1 MLKFFI
7 LTITLT
13 ALISCRNEQ
22 KPTTETSSTPT
33 KLDFKEI
40 KAPIPFAGSYINETY
55 LTSIRDHK
63 SPRKAQES
71 IEECF
76 IRIPDNTLTPTS
88 MIINFH
94 ETLTDLIPLNHNG
107 TYELWE
113 KQDNS
118 LTKARYTI
126 AIVSEDKI
134 KIGNNTFVRIT
145 PDNGDNQPR
154 ILEEIL
160 FKGNYELKKGE
171 KVEFKNNGE
180 VTGLGKY
187 KYYAPLIDYFDA
199 GLDIDQVG
207 LGETRDKLTN
217 FGFKFRKNGLDLFEL
232 KCKTFDDKEKRC
244 VEVDFGKKVFD
255 LTRTEVTGK
264 Q

>member
-1 MLKFFI
+1 MFKVFI
-7 LTITLT
+7 LAITL
-13 ALISCRNEQ
+13 AVFISCRSEQ
-22 KPTTETSSTPT
+22 KPTTGATSAPAT
-33 KLDFKEI
+33 LDFKEI

-55 LTSIRDHK
+55 LSSIRDQK
-63 SPRKAQES
+63 SPRKAQEG

-76 IRIPDNTLTPTS
+76 IRIPENTLTPTS

-113 KQDNS
+113 KQNDS
-118 LTKARYTI
+118 LSKVRYTI
-126 AIVSEDKI
+126 TIVSEDKI
-134 KIGNNTFVRIT
+134 KIGDHTFVRT
-145 PDNGDNQPR
+145 NPVMTGGQPR
-154 ILEEIL
+154 ILEDIL

-171 KVEFKNNGE
+171 KVAFKNNGE

-217 FGFKFRKNGLDLFEL
+217 FGFKFRKNGLDLYEL
-232 KCKTFDDKEKRC
+232 KCKTFDKKEKRC
-244 VEVDFGKKVFD
+244 VEVYFGKKAFD
-255 LTRTEVTGK
+255 LSKAEVK
-264 Q
+264 EK

>member
-1 MLKFFI
+1 MFKVFI

-13 ALISCRNEQ
+13 ALISCRSEQ
-22 KPTTETSSTPT
+22 KPTTETSSTPK

-40 KAPIPFAGSYINETY
+40 KAPIPFAGTYLNETY
-55 LTSIRDHK
+55 LTKIRDQK
-63 SPRKAQES
+63 SPRKAQEG

-88 MIINFH
+88 MIVNFH
-94 ETLTDLIPLNHNG
+94 ETLTDLIPLNHDG

-113 KQDNS
+113 QQNDS

-126 AIVSEDKI
+126 ALISEDKI
-134 KIGNNTFVRIT
+134 KIGTTTFIRINT
-145 PDNGDNQPR
+145 DNAGNQPR

-160 FKGNYELKKGE
+160 FKGTYELKKGE
-171 KVEFKNNGE
+171 KVEFKKNGE

-244 VEVDFGKKVFD
+244 VEVDYGRKAFD
-255 LTRTEVTGK
+255 LSKPEVK
-264 Q
+264 VK

>member
-1 MLKFFI
+1 MFKVFI
-7 LTITLT
+7 LIVTITAFT
-13 ALISCRNEQ
+13 SCRNEQ
-22 KPTTETSSTPT
+22 KPVAERATTPA
-33 KLDFKEI
+33 KLNFKEI
-40 KAPIPFAGSYINETY
+40 KAPIPFAGSYVSEKY
-55 LTSIRDHK
+55 LTSIRDKK

-76 IRIPDNTLTPTS
+76 IRIPDNTLVPTS

-94 ETLTDLIPLNHNG
+94 ETLTDLVPLNHNG

-113 KQDNS
+113 KQNDS

-126 AIVSEDKI
+126 EIVAADKI
-134 KIGNNTFVRIT
+134 KIGNNIFVKIN
-145 PDNGDNQPR
+145 PDIADNQPR

-160 FKGNYELKKGE
+160 FKGTYAMKNGE

-180 VTGLGKY
+180 VIGLGKY

-217 FGFKFRKNGLDLFEL
+217 FGFKFSKNGLDLYDL
-232 KCKTFDDKEKRC
+232 KCKTFDKKENRC
-244 VEVDFGKKVFD
+244 VEVDFGNKVFD
-255 LTRTEVTGK
+255 LNIPQSNVK
-264 Q
+264 